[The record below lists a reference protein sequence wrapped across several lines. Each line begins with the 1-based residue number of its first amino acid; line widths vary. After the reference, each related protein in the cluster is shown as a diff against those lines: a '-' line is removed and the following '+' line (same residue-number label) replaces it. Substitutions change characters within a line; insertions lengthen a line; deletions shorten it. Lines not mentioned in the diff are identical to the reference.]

1 MARENVVET
10 GRGLRNPAISAK
22 PSEKSKTI
30 SFFLGRK
37 FLEKLFVD
45 HKKTQVKKTVYPA

>member
-1 MARENVVET
+1 MARENVVEA